1 MVHFCFVFCLNNCD
15 NVETKLQFGIIV
27 WVIVCWKTLVLVS
40 MGKNS
45 IFYGQFVIFQKYLIE
60 IFYTKNRHLSLL
72 LILICLFGLFT
83 ASWRCIN
90 SIFSKAKS
98 HTIRMCVGVDLL
110 VKMLLMFKEKPK
122 YYTYCHFVVTLLCLL
137 LYPVSSVDS
146 LQ

>member
-1 MVHFCFVFCLNNCD
+1 MVHFCFAFCLNNYD

-27 WVIVCWKTLVLVS
+27 WVVVCWKTLVLVS

-45 IFYGQFVIFQKYLIE
+45 IFYGQFGIFQKYLIK
-60 IFYTKNRHLSLL
+60 IFYAKNWHLSLL
-72 LILICLFGLFT
+72 LILICPFCLFT

-90 SIFSKAKS
+90 SIFSIAKS

-110 VKMLLMFKEKPK
+110 VKMLLMFKEKSK
-122 YYTYCHFVVTLLCLL
+122 YCTYYHFIVTLLCLL
-137 LYPVSSVDS
+137 LFPVSSVDS